1 MKGMIRARILTGLSL
16 LLLAVCTAGS
26 ARGLQAETTPP
37 AQRPAALAE
46 SLHRAFQLIGEGKFQ
61 EAKAELERSQ
71 TLAAGPCGEC
81 LLGMSHVYAAE
92 KDWRRTKEAVR
103 QALPLLKTPGL
114 KARAYVQLGIA
125 DFQSRDLDEA
135 EEAFRQAVSSGGA
148 WGMLARYDLAQ
159 LLLTRKHWDEA
170 VELARAYLK
179 DAGPDGTALDEARIV
194 LCQAR
199 SHQPD
204 DPHPQVRP
212 QAPGLDVKKIEGQ
225 VKRPEIIFQTPPAYT
240 QEARMANMRGTVVV
254 EAIIDEEGCI
264 RSTRS
269 LQGLGNG
276 LTESALRAVRT
287 WVFRPAMLE
296 DKPVKVYYVLTVNFQ
311 IQANPPPGPPVLVPG
326 PP

>member
-1 MKGMIRARILTGLSL
+1 MVKTRILAGLSL
-16 LLLAVCTAGS
+16 LLLAVCTAGP
-26 ARGLQAETTPP
+26 ARGLQSETPP
-37 AQRPAALAE
+37 TQRPAALAD
-46 SLHRAFQLIGEGKFQ
+46 SLHRAFQLIGDGKFQ
-61 EAKAELERSQ
+61 EARTELERSQ

-81 LLGMSHVYAAE
+81 LLGMAHVQASE
-92 KDWRRTKEAVR
+92 KDWKRTKGTVR

-125 DFQSRDLDEA
+125 AFRSKDLDEA

-159 LLLTRKHWDEA
+159 LLLTRKHWNEA
-170 VELARAYLK
+170 VESARAYIK
-179 DAGPDGTALDEARIV
+179 DAGPDGTALDSARIV

-204 DPHPQVRP
+204 DPTPP
-212 QAPGLDVKKIEGQ
+212 KSSSEAKSDAKKIEGQ
-225 VKRPEIIFQTPPAYT
+225 VKRPEIISQTPPVYT
-240 QEARMANMRGTVVV
+240 DEARMANTRGTVIV

-264 RSTRS
+264 GATRS
-269 LQGLGNG
+269 LQGLGHG

-287 WVFRPAMLE
+287 WVFRPATLE

-311 IQANPPPGPPVLVPG
+311 IQANPPPGPAVLVPG